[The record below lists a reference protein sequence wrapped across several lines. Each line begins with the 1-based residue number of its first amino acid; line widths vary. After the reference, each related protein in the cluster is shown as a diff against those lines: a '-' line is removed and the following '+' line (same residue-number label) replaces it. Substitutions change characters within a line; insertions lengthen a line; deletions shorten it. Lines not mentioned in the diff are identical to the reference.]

1 MFEMSVNLKVITMRI
16 GKKAGSSSFSA
27 KKVKL
32 FSVGEYS
39 PTRGPLGN
47 IPQLAVLMTS
57 GVLRG
62 HRKRQSGGLELLCCE
77 DTSRGTCS
85 KCEP

>member
-1 MFEMSVNLKVITMRI
+1 MFEMSDNLKVITMRI

-39 PTRGPLGN
+39 P
-47 IPQLAVLMTS
+47 A
-57 GVLRG
+57 GVKPSVKDSLFFRVKVG
-62 HRKRQSGGLELLCCE
+62 EGFDIHFFLWLWLILIF
-77 DTSRGTCS
+77 
-85 KCEP
+85 P